1 MPSACQSLLVG
12 LLASVCLYVGFLVGV
27 EVSKTC
33 GEERLQ
39 EGRWALILALQDG
52 RSRPKI
58 TRSNWREAPQKKK
71 AELLKPKR
79 LLWLCGLQAKVD
91 GIFPPLLSLFSV
103 IHLSQWFGFALFTLG
118 YNHVCQEG
126 TSRTSV
132 DGSSDVH
139 LRSYLVALQSAR
151 AKAPSV
157 LPVVIVQGD
166 WDGREVFINTVEQLG
181 GVVLSHKL
189 SFEEELQKHRF
200 KHPQT
205 NNLSCSFL
213 KMDLPFIMEKIA
225 TLIDKET
232 VDMNY
237 VLWTDADVM
246 FEKDLHA
253 NCIAKPRL
261 FSLPPAAAF
270 DGKPEDFGVTYINV
284 SAYTFVFPEVIAYA
298 NSKTWHVTPPSADT
312 LFKELFGNTSL
323 ISYLPNTFSYKV
335 HWGRPQ
341 ALFWSQPL
349 APSILH
355 FQGPKPEF
363 SVCAVHELRKV
374 KKKEKTKELNHGN
387 ILGKCGGRSGD
398 LELVLWGFERDGG
411 EYWDEVGDEYRRYIK
426 ALTRLE

>member
-1 MPSACQSLLVG
+1 MPSACQFLLAG

-27 EVSKTC
+27 EVSKTD
-33 GEERLQ
+33 GEELLQ
-39 EGRWALILALQDG
+39 EGRWALLPALQDR
-52 RSRPKI
+52 RSIAKPM
-58 TRSNWREAPQKKK
+58 RSNWGEAPQKKK
-71 AELLKPKR
+71 AELLKPKK

-91 GIFPPLLSLFSV
+91 
-103 IHLSQWFGFALFTLG
+103 
-118 YNHVCQEG
+118 G

-157 LPVVIVQGD
+157 LPVAILQGD
-166 WDGREVFINTVEQLG
+166 WDGREDLMNTVEQLG

-205 NNLSCSFL
+205 DNLWGSFL
-213 KMDLPFIMEKIA
+213 KVDLPFIMEKIA

-237 VLWTDADVM
+237 VLWTDPDVM

-253 NCIAKPRL
+253 NSIAKPRL
-261 FSLPPAAAF
+261 FSLPPGASF

-298 NSKTWHVTPPSADT
+298 NSKTWLVTPPSADM

-374 KKKEKTKELNHGN
+374 MKKEKTKALNHES
-387 ILGKCGGRSGD
+387 ILGKCGGRPGD

-411 EYWDEVGDEYRRYIK
+411 EYWDEVGDKYRRYIK